1 MEQYQENIVYILA
14 AVIIVAN
21 AFQLY
26 LEIHFLF

>member
-14 AVIIVAN
+14 AVIVVAN

-26 LEIHFLF
+26 LETRFLF